1 MKHGPLIFLSA
12 FFALGLSWY
21 GFVLTPQMQVGQL
34 QQTNA
39 VPSGASYPLAR
50 SGEARQGL
58 DVYRANGCA
67 TCHSQQ
73 IGQSGTEFDVVLS
86 DAGTNQAT
94 ILAALKSVA
103 GLDETRAKGVL
114 GALPKSVIRTTD
126 KAAAD
131 AAVKGLTMNGSKAL
145 VAAVPVGEDI
155 SRGWG
160 RRRTVAED
168 YLYDYPVML
177 GSHRVG
183 PDLANVGARQPDPNW
198 HLRHLYQPRLEVKES
213 TMPPYR
219 FLFDLRK
226 IERAASPDAL
236 VLAGDQAPPAGYEVV
251 PKPEARALVAYLLSL
266 RADAPLFTAPL
277 AVAAAPTTPAPS
289 K

>member
-1 MKHGPLIFLSA
+1 MKHGPLIFLAA
-12 FFALGLSWY
+12 FFALSASWY

-34 QQTNA
+34 QQTNT

-73 IGQSGTEFDVVLS
+73 IGQSGTEFDVVLA
-86 DAGTNQAT
+86 DAGTNQAS

-103 GLDETRAKGVL
+103 NVDDARAQSML
-114 GALPKSVIRTTD
+114 GALPKPVLRTANKTT
-126 KAAAD
+126 AD
-131 AAVKGLTMNGSKAL
+131 AAAKGLTLNGSKAQ
-145 VAAVPVGEDI
+145 VATVPVGDDI
-155 SRGWG
+155 SRGWA

-177 GSHRVG
+177 GSHRIG
-183 PDLANVGARQPDPNW
+183 PDLANVGVRQPDANW

-219 FLFDLRK
+219 FLFELRK

-236 VLAGDQAPPAGYEVV
+236 ALTGDQASPAGYEIV

-266 RADAPLFTAPL
+266 RADAPLFNAPL